1 MTHTRELPR
10 TAGGRET
17 TRRLRLTV
25 EGVVQGV
32 GFRPFV
38 YRLATE
44 LGATGFVGNDS
55 RSVFAEIQG
64 PEPVVDEF
72 LRRLRADA
80 PPLARITAVRSEA
93 IPPDPAET
101 GFRIVAS
108 RDAGGARTLVPPD
121 VAVCRDCVRELF
133 DPADRRY
140 RHPFITCTNCG
151 PRYTIIRSLPYD
163 RPATT
168 MAGFPMCDACAAE
181 YHDPAD
187 RRFHAQPLCCPDC
200 AETRNRG

>member
-1 MTHTRELPR
+1 HGGGGGPVVRRGPGHAVLAVRAVAARRPAGRRGVGEQQGRALAAGMTRTRELPR

-25 EGVVQGV
+25 EGVVHGV

-121 VAVCRDCVRELF
+121 VAVCRDCVREIGR
-133 DPADRRY
+133 AS
-140 RHPFITCTNCG
+140 C
-151 PRYTIIRSLPYD
+151 
-163 RPATT
+163 
-168 MAGFPMCDACAAE
+168 
-181 YHDPAD
+181 
-187 RRFHAQPLCCPDC
+187 
-200 AETRNRG
+200 